1 MIIDSSLMFFSG
13 ERASAS
19 MASKAIDFGQ
29 EDPRIGLIARKFW
42 VVVGMSPDFSATEI
56 TVTLEDSADGKSFGA
71 IDVVKTKGGIQQIVI
86 PMLPYH
92 KRHVRLKVELTG
104 TPAGT
109 LSATLTDNFSDIDK
123 VQLPIE

>member
-1 MIIDSSLMFFSG
+1 
-13 ERASAS
+13 
-19 MASKAIDFGQ
+19 
-29 EDPRIGLIARKFW
+29 
-42 VVVGMSPDFSATEI
+42 MSPDFSATEI

-109 LSATLTDNFSDIDK
+109 LSAALTDNFSDIDK

>member
-13 ERASAS
+13 EQASAS
-19 MASKAIDFGQ
+19 MTSKAIDFGQ

-104 TPAGT
+104 P
-109 LSATLTDNFSDIDK
+109 
-123 VQLPIE
+123 P